1 MRLLHLANHTSR
13 NIGNAALI
21 LGLERVLREDVEH
34 ELAFEPEPWAEGR
47 FDESFV
53 DRVNAADALLVGAAV
68 AFDGR
73 DVYRN
78 TGFRFDVPP
87 ELLPRIR
94 RPIVFYGLSHR
105 DWPGRPYHHRD
116 RLRRTIETLLGQEN
130 VLFSVRNDGTK
141 PWLERMI
148 GFASDRI
155 HVVPDPAVYVP
166 HEDSRHPELEPRT
179 NVIVAPNGEDNLHRW
194 GAFPRRRADTA
205 LRRVRGRPAA
215 WQERRTRFVRGLAAA
230 LGSLARDRSANLILA
245 VHMLGDEDMCY
256 ELLYLMPDDLRERA
270 HVASL
275 TYPVSRGP
283 YVYDLYAKADLAL
296 SMRVHS
302 MTPAIGLGTPVV
314 PLVSQP
320 RMADFM
326 ADAGLADICVDVS
339 EPEAID
345 EAAARALDR
354 PDELRTRLRRAYEG
368 LRART
373 AAFNERVAALL
384 AG

>member
-21 LGLERVLREDVEH
+21 LGLERVLREDIDR
-34 ELAFEPEPWAEGR
+34 ELAFEPEPWEDR
-47 FDESFV
+47 FDKSFV

-78 TGFRFDVPP
+78 TGFRFDLPL
-87 ELLPRIR
+87 ELLPRIC

-105 DWPGRPYHHRD
+105 DWPGRQYHHRD
-116 RLRRTIETLLGQEN
+116 ALRRSIEALLADEH

-141 PWLERMI
+141 RWLERMI
-148 GFASDRI
+148 GFESDRI

-166 HEDSRHPELEPRT
+166 HEDSAHPELEPGT
-179 NVIVAPNGEDNLHRW
+179 NVIVAPNGEDNLYRW

-205 LRRVRGRPAA
+205 LRRLRGRRAA
-215 WQERRTRFVRGLAAA
+215 WEERRTRFVRGLASA
-230 LGSLARDRSANLILA
+230 LERLARDRDANVILA
-245 VHMLGDEDMCY
+245 VHMLGDEGMCY
-256 ELLYLMPDDLRERA
+256 ELLYLMPDDLRHRA

-275 TYPVSRGP
+275 TYSVAHGP

-302 MTPAIGLGTPVV
+302 MTPAIGLGTPVI

-320 RMADFM
+320 RMAEFM

-339 EPEAID
+339 EPESIG

-354 PDELRTRLRRAYEG
+354 PDELRARLRRAYDG

-373 AAFNERVAALL
+373 ASFNERVAALL
-384 AG
+384 GG